1 MSIIDQYTEETERS
15 YLTMHSY
22 QTPYFAPGE
31 LSKIENY
38 AQAVAANFV
47 GWVIHHRAEL
57 NADGSVNKKRE
68 ELIISNTYYY
78 RPASELIFLTINDH
92 SQLHFNATRLTKT
105 DVTVATRTKQ
115 SQAKLKANNTE
126 ERFRVVSALVESG
139 EQLSMTDYQFYRR
152 YCDRNGIAFTGAKV
166 DKSHT
171 VSRVNVPKVVV
182 NKSKPRRADRTEA
195 RYQDVMGRLDHGDT
209 LPMKE
214 FSFLRRY
221 CDRRLITVPS
231 IITVGDGFKL
241 KDTSCE

>member
-1 MSIIDQYTEETERS
+1 MSIIDQYTEETERT

-38 AQAVAANFV
+38 AQAVANNFV

-57 NADGSVNKKRE
+57 NADGSVNKKRD

-78 RPASELIFLTINDH
+78 RPATELIFLTISDH
-92 SQLHFNATRLTKT
+92 SQLHWNATQHSKT
-105 DVTVATRTKQ
+105 DVTVETRIKQ
-115 SQAKLKANNTE
+115 SQAKLTANNTE
-126 ERFRVVSALVESG
+126 ERYRVVSALVESG
-139 EQLSMTDYQFYRR
+139 ELLSMSDYQFYRR
-152 YCDRNGIAFTGAKV
+152 YCQRNGIAFTGAKV

-171 VSRVNVPKVVV
+171 VSRVDVPKVIV
-182 NKSKPRRADRTEA
+182 NKSKPSRADRTEA
-195 RYQDVMGRLDHGDT
+195 RYKDVMGRLENGET

-221 CDRRLITVPS
+221 CDRRLIDVPS
-231 IITVGDGFKL
+231 IITVDDGFKL
-241 KDTSCE
+241 KNISCE

>member
-1 MSIIDQYTEETERS
+1 MSIIDQYTEETERT

-38 AQAVAANFV
+38 AQAVANNFV

-57 NADGSVNKKRE
+57 NADGSVNKKRD

-78 RPASELIFLTINDH
+78 RPATELIFLTISDH
-92 SQLHFNATRLTKT
+92 SQLHSTATRRIKT
-105 DVTVATRTKQ
+105 DVTVETRTKQ
-115 SQAKLKANNTE
+115 SQAKLTANNTE
-126 ERFRVVSALVESG
+126 ERYRVVSALVESG
-139 EQLSMTDYQFYRR
+139 ELLSMSDYQFYRR
-152 YCDRNGIAFTGAKV
+152 YCQRNGIAFTGAKV

-171 VSRVNVPKVVV
+171 VNRVDVPKVTV
-182 NKSKPRRADRTEA
+182 NKSKHRRAERTEA
-195 RYQDVMGRLDHGDT
+195 RYKDVMGRLENGET

-221 CDRRLITVPS
+221 CDRRLIAVPS
-231 IITVGDGFKL
+231 IITVDDGFKL
-241 KDTSCE
+241 KNISCV

>member
-1 MSIIDQYTEETERS
+1 MSIIDQYTEESERT

-38 AQAVAANFV
+38 AQAVANNFV

-78 RPASELIFLTINDH
+78 RPATELIFLTISDH
-92 SQLHFNATRLTKT
+92 SQLHINAIRRLKH

-115 SQAKLKANNTE
+115 SQAKLTANNTD
-126 ERFRVVSALVESG
+126 ERYRVVSALVESG
-139 EQLSMTDYQFYRR
+139 ELLSMSDYQFYRR
-152 YCDRNGIAFTGAKV
+152 YCQRNGIAFTGAKV
-166 DKSHT
+166 DKSRT
-171 VSRVNVPKVVV
+171 VSRVDVPKVTV
-182 NKSKPRRADRTEA
+182 NKSKPSRAERTEA
-195 RYQDVMGRLDHGDT
+195 RYKDVMGRLENGET

-221 CDRRLITVPS
+221 CGRRLIAVPS
-231 IITVGDGFKL
+231 IIIVDDGFKL
-241 KDTSCE
+241 KNISCV

>member
-1 MSIIDQYTEETERS
+1 MSIIDQYTEESERT

-38 AQAVAANFV
+38 AQAAANNFV

-57 NADGSVNKKRE
+57 NADGSVNKKRD

-78 RPASELIFLTINDH
+78 RPATELIFLTISDH
-92 SQLHFNATRLTKT
+92 SQLHINAIRRLKH
-105 DVTVATRTKQ
+105 DVTVETRTKQ
-115 SQAKLKANNTE
+115 SQAKLTANNTD
-126 ERFRVVSALVESG
+126 ERYRVVSALVESG
-139 EQLSMTDYQFYRR
+139 ELLCMSDYQFYRR
-152 YCDRNGIAFTGAKV
+152 YCQRNGIAFTGAKV

-171 VSRVNVPKVVV
+171 VNRVDVPKVTV
-182 NKSKPRRADRTEA
+182 NKNKPGRAERTEA
-195 RYQDVMGRLDHGDT
+195 RYKDVMGRLENGET

-221 CDRRLITVPS
+221 CDRRLIAVPS
-231 IITVGDGFKL
+231 IITVDDGFKL
-241 KDTSCE
+241 KNISCV